1 LLIATILT
9 EILFPINIKYFV
21 VKILKSSI
29 ELKTLKL
36 IAVIFLII
44 FLSNL
49 METKNL
55 LKEMVVYL
63 SKLNLPKKIQFI
75 ILPAFIGLLPMPG
88 GALFS
93 APMVDKALSGENFL
107 NEEKTFINFW
117 FRHIWEYF
125 FPLYPGVILVTELY
139 SFPSYK
145 LFEYHSIFTILMLIL
160 GYFIVL
166 KGKNIKNNLTKNE
179 KFFQNL
185 LGLIYSISPVIIIF
199 IFVFIF
205 KLNVVVSI
213 AISCIFSIFL
223 YKTSLSQLLKIS
235 KKSIK
240 FDMLIMILGIFYFKK
255 SLEITGAINLLP
267 KMISSN
273 NIFTLTILLIFLPLI
288 SGLLTGITIA
298 YVGISFPV
306 LSSYF
311 FLGNSLYMPNLV
323 LAYISGFIGV
333 LLSPVHL
340 CLLLTNE
347 YFDSNLMK
355 VYKLLIKGGL
365 PLFIFLIIYYF
376 ILKTFSIS

>member
-1 LLIATILT
+1 MLIATILT